1 MAERDR
7 IGKAIKLINP
17 DALFS
22 YNGEDIDS
30 ITWHGGTTPISKT
43 DIEAKLA
50 LVDVLEKRKTEYLSW
65 NEQLDKLWHDIN
77 DGKLDKTDG
86 KPTLNQLKTQIVNN
100 VTRSRHNI

>member
-65 NEQLDKLWHDIN
+65 QEQLDKLWHDIN
-77 DGKLDKTDG
+77 DGKFGDSAKTGTWYTHIKSVKDANSKG
-86 KPTLNQLKTQIVNN
+86 
-100 VTRSRHNI
+100 